1 MAVECAGVVSGRR
14 ESWEIQ
20 MHHNGLEE
28 KVRRKSLSAEL
39 DELDSFVMT
48 TAERASRSRVLR
60 AAGCGRLRGREAGP
74 RAAHDGCSGQR
85 HDNVASE
92 SRARGRH
99 DPAVPCRDEMIIASL
114 S

>member
-60 AAGCGRLRGREAGP
+60 AAGCGLRATARP
-74 RAAHDGCSGQR
+74 RSGTKGCSRWLQR
-85 HDNVASE
+85 TK
-92 SRARGRH
+92 ARQR
-99 DPAVPCRDEMIIASL
+99 CK
-114 S
+114 